1 MGSDFCLA
9 AASSGELYTIISPKS
24 QPLVISDVFAI
35 SESILLSS
43 DCHGNMVVTSDEC
56 GIVYLVDPCKK
67 KILDYWKG
75 HDFEAWCVRLNR
87 NDANLI
93 LSGGD
98 DCMARVWDRRLGF
111 AKPVISKRHEMGV
124 CSISSVPGYCHFIS
138 TGCFDEKLRM
148 WDLRGGGE
156 ILICHTSGG
165 GVWRHKWS
173 PSATKVLMAS
183 MHAGF
188 AVASIDGQENIIEN
202 TTGFDTSLTYYRQ
215 SAKLAYGVD
224 WRIDADVAKVV
235 TTEPNQWGALCKLNA
250 SDFEPESVGQK
261 DQLVSMFLKLGNL
274 ATWYAPPNKPCCF
287 PQTWESEFIVHT
299 RRIGRRPRSDR
310 CLYRIRRNQT
320 SPPTIESIM
329 IIGQTVLSNIL
340 CDEWKGR
347 RFDVCPKDEK
357 ECLHLPYLGEPR
369 CISEANGFH
378 HIPSPE
384 MSQKELWFTDAR
396 IPTGGVRRH
405 VYTFTRKYDICR
417 LERYQILTGQYV
429 DSKSNCRMM
438 FLMDQLFIPSP
449 GSFSAEFRH
458 SIFDDIFRCP

>member
-1 MGSDFCLA
+1 LRPGGPICLRPNPTPHHTTVSPHFTTLHDTVLHHTTTTLPYDYTCSVESQTGVNPTHNYYLNVMTSAMIRVFCEVTSNVFQLHADCVEFSPCGEQALVGYYQLDETAKKRSGQIAKFQVVGNQAEKVCLLDTAGILDLSWMGSDFCLA

-224 WRIDADVAKVV
+224 WRIDADGKEHFKALIATCSFYDNCV
-235 TTEPNQWGALCKLNA
+235 T
-250 SDFEPESVGQK
+250 F
-261 DQLVSMFLKLGNL
+261 
-274 ATWYAPPNKPCCF
+274 ATYKE
-287 PQTWESEFIVHT
+287 Q
-299 RRIGRRPRSDR
+299 IG
-310 CLYRIRRNQT
+310 
-320 SPPTIESIM
+320 
-329 IIGQTVLSNIL
+329 
-340 CDEWKGR
+340 
-347 RFDVCPKDEK
+347 
-357 ECLHLPYLGEPR
+357 
-369 CISEANGFH
+369 
-378 HIPSPE
+378 
-384 MSQKELWFTDAR
+384 
-396 IPTGGVRRH
+396 
-405 VYTFTRKYDICR
+405 
-417 LERYQILTGQYV
+417 
-429 DSKSNCRMM
+429 
-438 FLMDQLFIPSP
+438 
-449 GSFSAEFRH
+449 
-458 SIFDDIFRCP
+458 